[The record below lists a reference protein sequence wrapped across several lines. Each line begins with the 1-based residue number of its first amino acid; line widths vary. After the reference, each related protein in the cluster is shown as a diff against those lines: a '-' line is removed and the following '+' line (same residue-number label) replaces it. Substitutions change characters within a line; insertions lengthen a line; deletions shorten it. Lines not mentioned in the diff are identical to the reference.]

1 MTPLRILAVIG
12 IFFCT
17 MIGWF
22 ILGGSIAF
30 RTGEKTA
37 ILGQRV
43 EDNWG
48 GEHVQFQ
55 PMFYVI
61 ETVLDTTIETATN
74 ASGQTTQIKK
84 TTAKKVRR
92 YIETASGDV
101 TADLKVDYRQK
112 GLLWYSVY
120 QVQFKGNYVLRNNSA
135 ETKDVF
141 VEFKFPSV
149 NSIYDNFSFT
159 IDAKPLLK
167 DDDQISASKE
177 TEQAGQSVR
186 YGQIFSH
193 VLESSAP
200 FKPGEDK
207 TFSVGYTSQG
217 TGIWKYSFGE
227 TTKHIRN
234 FQLKVNTHF
243 KDYNIPEFCISPTEK
258 TETEDGWTLMWK
270 YSDMISNIKIGVD
283 MPKKLN
289 PGPVAERISFFAPV
303 SLLFFFT
310 ILMIMGAI
318 RNQSIHPMN
327 YFFLAAAFFAFHLF
341 FAYLVDHLALGLSF
355 IIAALTS
362 VILVM
367 TYMRLVT
374 GFKYTI
380 QVVVPIQIIYL
391 ILFSYSFFF
400 EGYTG
405 LTITIGAIIT
415 LFVLMQITGK
425 IDWNQVFQKPKSAAK
440 V

>member
-1 MTPLRILAVIG
+1 MTVPRLLAVIG

-17 MIGWF
+17 MIAWF

-30 RTGEKTA
+30 RTNEKTTM
-37 ILGQRV
+37 LGQRV

-48 GEHVQFQ
+48 GEHVQLH
-55 PMFYVI
+55 PMFYTIESVI
-61 ETVLDTTIETATN
+61 DTTTESMTSAT
-74 ASGQTTQIKK
+74 GQTTQVKK
-84 TTAKKVRR
+84 TTTKKIRR
-92 YIETASGDV
+92 YIETSSGDV
-101 TADLKVDYRQK
+101 TAGLKVDYRQK

-120 QVQFKGNYVLRNNSA
+120 QVQFKGDYRIKNHTPESKNI
-135 ETKDVF
+135 F
-141 VEFKFPSV
+141 VEFNFPSV

-159 IDAKPLLK
+159 IDGKPFLK
-167 DDDQISASKE
+167 DDEPISTG
-177 TEQAGQSVR
+177 TEKNQTENSVR
-186 YGQIFSH
+186 LGKIFSH
-193 VLESSAP
+193 VIESSAM
-200 FKPGEDK
+200 FKPNEEK
-207 TFSVGYTSQG
+207 TFSAGYTSQG

-234 FQLKVNTHF
+234 FQLKLNTQF

-258 TETEDGWTLMWK
+258 TETPEGWNLVWK

-310 ILMIMGAI
+310 ILMIIGAI
-318 RNQSIHPMN
+318 RNIVIHPMN

-341 FAYLVDHLALGLSF
+341 FAYLVDHLALEWSF
-355 IIAALTS
+355 LISAVTS
-362 VILVM
+362 VLLVL
-367 TYMRLVT
+367 TYMRLFT
-374 GFKYTI
+374 GMKFTM
-380 QVVVPIQIIYL
+380 QVAVPSQIIYL

-415 LFVLMQITGK
+415 LFVMMQITAK
-425 IDWNQVFQKPKSAAK
+425 INWADVFAK
-440 V
+440 K